1 MTMTRRLELPNELC
15 VPAVAALRLA
25 CLEWL
30 DAQDADELVDA
41 SRIDEVDAA
50 GVQLL
55 VALSRTLASR
65 GRPLRLQAPSDA
77 LRDAC
82 RTLGAHALIA
92 AHAAGD
98 AR

>member
-1 MTMTRRLELPNELC
+1 MTRRLELPNELC

-55 VALSRTLASR
+55 VALSRTLALR
-65 GRPLRLQAPSDA
+65 GRSLRLHSPSDP

>member
-1 MTMTRRLELPNELC
+1 MTVTRRLELPNELC
-15 VPAVAALRLA
+15 VPAVAALRLD

-41 SRIDEVDAA
+41 SQVDEVDAA

-55 VALSRTLASR
+55 VALSRSLASR
-65 GRPLRLQAPSDA
+65 GRHLRLQAPSGP